1 VIPFLDVG
9 AASRELGE
17 ELLAAQRRVLLSGWY
32 IMGRELEAFEQAFAR
47 YCGARH
53 AVGVG
58 NGLDAIELALA
69 ACGVQAGDEV
79 LVPSNTFIA
88 TWLGVSRLG
97 ARPVPVE
104 PDPLTFNMDPERVEA
119 AIGPRTRAI
128 VPVHL
133 YGQPAR
139 LDAIMAIAARHGLKV
154 VEDAAQA
161 HGARLGNRR
170 AGALGHAAAFS
181 FYPGKNLGA
190 LGDAGAITTDDD
202 EVARRVRLL
211 RNYGSEVKYHHD
223 ARGTNS
229 RLDEIQAAMLAVK
242 LERLDEWNERR
253 QRIARLYDERLAGLP
268 GLVLPGVPDGIEAVW
283 HLYVV
288 RHPRRDALKAALDG
302 AGVQTL
308 IHYPIPAHRSKAYA
322 DDPAAGAA
330 LPIADRLS
338 AEVLSLPIGPHL
350 APLDAERVADAV
362 ATAVWRL

>member
-1 VIPFLDVG
+1 MIPFLDVG
-9 AASRELGE
+9 AANRELAD

-32 IMGRELEAFEQAFAR
+32 IMGRELEAFEAAFAA
-47 YCGARH
+47 YCGTRH

-69 ACGVQAGDEV
+69 ACGVEAGDEV

-104 PDPLTFNMDPERVEA
+104 PDPATFNMDPARVEA

-190 LGDAGAITTDDD
+190 LGDGGAVTTDDD
-202 EVARRVRLL
+202 GIARRVRLL
-211 RNYGSEVKYHHD
+211 RNYGSEVKYRHD

-229 RLDEIQAAMLAVK
+229 RLDEIQAALLAVK
-242 LERLDEWNERR
+242 LGCLDEWNDRR
-253 QRIARLYDERLAGLP
+253 RRIAALYAERLAGLP
-268 GLVLPGVPDGIEAVW
+268 DLVLPVVPEGIDAVW

-288 RHPRRDALKAALDG
+288 RHPRRDALQAAL
-302 AGVQTL
+302 AAAEVQTL
-308 IHYPIPAHRSKAYA
+308 IHYPIPAHRSGAYA
-322 DDPAAGAA
+322 DDPVAAQAFP
-330 LPIADRLS
+330 LADRL
-338 AEVLSLPIGPHL
+338 AADVLSLPIGPHL
-350 APLDAERVADAV
+350 APLDAVRVADAV